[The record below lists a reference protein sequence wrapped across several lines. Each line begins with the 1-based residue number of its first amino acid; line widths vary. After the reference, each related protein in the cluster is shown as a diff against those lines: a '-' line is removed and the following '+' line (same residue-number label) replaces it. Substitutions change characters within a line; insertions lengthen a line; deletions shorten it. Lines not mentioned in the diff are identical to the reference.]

1 MSPDESVAYI
11 DQLGEQLIPLLADFE
26 PVDEVVALTEEPVG

>member
-11 DQLGEQLIPLLADFE
+11 GLLGEELIPALKDFE
-26 PVDEVVALTEEPVG
+26 SVTSLP